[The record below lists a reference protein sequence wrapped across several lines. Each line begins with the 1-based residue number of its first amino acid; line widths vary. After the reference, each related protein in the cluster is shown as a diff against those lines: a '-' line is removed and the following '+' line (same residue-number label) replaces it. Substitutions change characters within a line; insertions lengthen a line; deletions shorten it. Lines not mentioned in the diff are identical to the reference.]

1 MVHCP
6 LVAGDVEDPERLK
19 RFINHSPTATSAVL
33 ERLVGFLGAENRLS
47 DLRREHLSPTE
58 YRRRLIDVYVEE
70 LFADGAVERERLRYA
85 ERAERERAEEE
96 AEREIEEAAREAAAE
111 AAAEAILE
119 GRPDRS
125 GELEAV
131 LRETPW
137 PCPVCLEEFKDAN
150 RIYVTCHRGE
160 NALLNYAQ
168 HKACDAC
175 SRRVEIC
182 PICRAPG
189 QRLPL
194 PRAWNGVL
202 PLEMRMG
209 GNPFLVGAMPLR

>member
-19 RFINHSPTATSAVL
+19 LFINHSPTATSAVL
-33 ERLVGFLGAENRLS
+33 ERLVGFLGAENRFL

-58 YRRRLIDVYVEE
+58 YRRRLVEE
-70 LFADGAVERERLRYA
+70 LFTDGAVERERLRYA

-150 RIYVTCHRGE
+150 RIYVTCHRDE
-160 NALLNYAQ
+160 NAVGDYIQ
-168 HKACDAC
+168 HKACAVC
-175 SRRVEIC
+175 SLRVRIC

-194 PRAWNGVL
+194 PPRCEDAGKQGVQTRAIKV
-202 PLEMRMG
+202 
-209 GNPFLVGAMPLR
+209 

>member
-1 MVHCP
+1 MVRCP
-6 LVAGDVEDPERLK
+6 LVAHAGDVEDPERL
-19 RFINHSPTATSAVL
+19 RRLIMISHTATSAIL
-33 ERLVGFLGAENRLS
+33 ERLVGYLGAENRFL
-47 DLRREHLSPTE
+47 DLRREHLSETE
-58 YRRRLIDVYVEE
+58 YRRRLVEVYVDE
-70 LFADGAVERERLRYA
+70 LFTDGAAERERLRYA

-111 AAAEAILE
+111 AAAEAILA

-125 GELEAV
+125 RELEAV

-137 PCPVCLEEFKDAN
+137 ECPVCLDEFVDAN

-160 NALLNYAQ
+160 NASLNYAQ

-175 SRRVEIC
+175 SRRVETC

-194 PRAWNGVL
+194 PRAWNGFL
-202 PLEMRMG
+202 PLTMRMG
-209 GNPFLVGAMPLR
+209 GNPFLVGAVP